1 MEEGAGDIPS
11 DRTTGSLFVGGFT
24 KTLLDDGKVLSELFW
39 FDGQVDVAVLV
50 AKEGGVEWGVLVGG
64 RGGLESDVAKVT

>member
-11 DRTTGSLFVGGFT
+11 DCTTRSLFVGGFT

-50 AKEGGVEWGVLVGG
+50 AKEGGVELGVLVGG